1 MALKIRDTGDPQ
13 VNSVGSATVAL
24 RQDYYSRAGGL
35 ILGGLFGPGKFSTI
49 TTAATVF
56 SVSSLRNMQG
66 IRIIPAI
73 SSRTSST
80 VVQHRQ
86 LL

>member
-1 MALKIRDTGDPQ
+1 MAYQNRDTGDPQ
-13 VNSVGSATVAL
+13 VNSVGSETVAL
-24 RQDYYSRAGGL
+24 MQDFFSRAGGL
-35 ILGGLFGPGKFSTI
+35 ILGGLFGPGKFSAI

-73 SSRTSST
+73 APRTSST
-80 VVQHRQ
+80 VIQHHQ

>member
-1 MALKIRDTGDPQ
+1 MAKKNRDTGDPQ
-13 VNSVGSATVAL
+13 VKSVRSAIVAL
-24 RQDYYSRAGGL
+24 MQDDYSRAGGL

-73 SSRTSST
+73 ASRTSST